1 MKSAPRQPGSLP
13 AHSLLAPLLSTAI
26 LIAGLYFGR
35 PVLIPFALAL
45 LFSFLLTPLATWLER
60 AKLGRTFSVGLVV
73 VFASVALGALLCLG
87 LTQLADIVSML
98 PNYQENIHRK
108 IVAMRSPAG
117 SAVSKA
123 VDSVADLS
131 MELAQTSEAPPQPES
146 ARHRNSKTKAPTERS
161 AEAPI
166 RVQVV
171 KEQPEVFN
179 SIGLVGMSVVHF
191 AELSGGVIIFTLFML
206 MQRGDLLNRL
216 FRLLGQGHLN
226 IMTAALD
233 DAARR
238 VSRYLFTQSLI
249 NGTFGL
255 LLGLGL
261 YWIGVPN
268 APFWGVLGAVLRF
281 VPYIGS
287 LISGL
292 CPLILAIAVFEGW
305 QRPLLTLALFAGL
318 EIVLSSAIEPWLYG
332 AHTGLS
338 SLAILISAA
347 FWTLLWGPIGLI
359 LSTPLTVCLLV
370 VGRYVPSLSSLAIL
384 LGDEPVLPPEACY
397 YQRLLAADEDEAVE
411 IATAYLKDHSLED
424 LYDSVLIPALS
435 LAEKDRH
442 DETLDND
449 RADYIYQSSKTL
461 IEDLESPLAANNVYP
476 ADKPLRI
483 VCLPARDKAD
493 ELACIML
500 CQVLARSGW
509 PVSVLPVAP
518 VEEMLNELHQRAPDV
533 VFVSALPPLAVSH
546 ARSLCRRLRGSFP
559 GLKIVVGI
567 WNSPADKL
575 KAETRWAAGTADSLI
590 LSLAEADAQAQSFV
604 NQSTDITLQEAS
616 QEELIKTSVL
626 EPAQP
631 ISAN

>member
-1 MKSAPRQPGSLP
+1 LKPTIRQPGFLL
-13 AHSLLAPLLSTAI
+13 ADSLLSPLAGTAI
-26 LIAGLYFGR
+26 LIAGLYYGR

-45 LFSFLLTPLATWLER
+45 LFSFLLTPLVTWLER
-60 AKLGRTFSVGLVV
+60 ANLGRSVSVGLVLV
-73 VFASVALGALLCLG
+73 VASAALSALLWLG
-87 LTQLADIVSML
+87 LTQLADIVSMY
-98 PNYQENIHRK
+98 PSYQENIHRK
-108 IVAMRSPAG
+108 IDAMRNPAG
-117 SAVSKA
+117 SALSKA

-131 MELAQTSEAPPQPES
+131 AELAQPSQTPSRSESLPSRKSKRKTSTQGTPEG
-146 ARHRNSKTKAPTERS
+146 
-161 AEAPI
+161 PI

-171 KEQPEVFN
+171 KGQPEMLD

-191 AELSGGVIIFTLFML
+191 AEQAGGVFIFTLFML
-206 MQRGDLLNRL
+206 MQRSDLLNRL

-255 LLGLGL
+255 LLGFGL

-287 LISGL
+287 LISGI
-292 CPLILAIAVFEGW
+292 CPLILALAVFEGW
-305 QRPLLTLALFAGL
+305 QRPLFTFGLFAGL

-397 YQRLLAADEDEAVE
+397 YQRLLAGDEEEAQD
-411 IATAYLKDHSLED
+411 IAMTYLKDHPVDE
-424 LYDSVLIPALS
+424 LYESVLIPALS

-442 DETLDND
+442 DETLDED
-449 RADYIYQSSKTL
+449 RAEYIYQSSKTL
-461 IEDLESPLAANNVYP
+461 IDDLESPAPDNNAHP
-476 ADKPLRI
+476 GERPQRI

-493 ELACIML
+493 ELAAIML

-509 PVSVLPVAP
+509 SVSVIPVAP
-518 VEEMLNELHQRAPDV
+518 VEEMLIELRRRAPDV

-546 ARSLCRRLRGSFP
+546 ARC
-559 GLKIVVGI
+559 
-567 WNSPADKL
+567 A
-575 KAETRWAAGTADSLI
+575 TAFGDH
-590 LSLAEADAQAQSFV
+590 
-604 NQSTDITLQEAS
+604 ST
-616 QEELIKTSVL
+616 V
-626 EPAQP
+626 
-631 ISAN
+631 